1 MAFLP
6 ERFSRA
12 MPRAILETLSLSAAA
27 SGEIKTSEV
36 AGISSSFGY
45 SLDLK
50 PESNH
55 AAHELSCLDHVC
67 PKSRGVPA
75 TVSGLLSINPVQR
88 RAVESSHPATSLP
101 PPIYRT
107 PLVYPN

>member
-55 AAHELSCLDHVC
+55 AAHELSCLDHVW

-75 TVSGLLSINPVQR
+75 TVSALLSSDPVQR
-88 RAVESSHPATSLP
+88 RAAESTHPATPRSQP
-101 PPIYRT
+101 AHAAHPAH
-107 PLVYPN
+107 